1 MTVSSKYL
9 TMSSM
14 RQLIPLAFQVS
25 SKVAPDLSAKVAC
38 ELYLRP
44 RRLPLSSKETEL
56 LQSAQSET
64 LQSGRKVYFWGE
76 DKNAPVV
83 AFIHGWESRGTALHK
98 WIPLFLEQ
106 GFRVMGWDGPAHG
119 DSPGKRTTGV
129 DMAKAFKQDIDE
141 MQIPIYAIIAHSLG
155 GVVTGILS
163 RYMTL
168 PPKVVILASPSY
180 LGEVTKRYQEQIRL
194 SKAASRR
201 LVHMIEDIVGLSHEE
216 ASLINNDVTRTSDTL
231 VIHDVDDREV
241 PFSDFKDLQNTWTR
255 ARFVATHGLGHR
267 RILRDMTVGHQIAD
281 FLKAP
286 VSTSKGA

>member
-1 MTVSSKYL
+1 
-9 TMSSM
+9 MSSM

-25 SKVAPDLSAKVAC
+25 STVAPDLSAKVAC

-56 LQSAQSET
+56 LQSAQTET

-76 DKNAPVV
+76 KTSGPVI

-98 WIPLFLEQ
+98 WIPLLTEA

-119 DSPGKRTTGV
+119 ASPGKRTTGV
-129 DMAKAFKQDIDE
+129 DMAKAFIADITE
-141 MQIPIYAIIAHSLG
+141 LQIPLYGIIAHSLG

-163 RYMTL
+163 RYMPL
-168 PPKVVILASPSY
+168 PPKVVIISSPSN
-180 LGEVTKRYQEQIRL
+180 LGEVTKRYHEQIRL

-201 LVHMIEDIVGLSHEE
+201 LVKLVEETVGLTHDEV
-216 ASLINNDVTRTSDTL
+216 SLINNDISEGSDTL
-231 VIHDVDDREV
+231 VIHDIDDREV
-241 PFSDFKDLQNTWTR
+241 PFSDFKELQNKWTH
-255 ARFVATHGLGHR
+255 ARFVATQGLGHR

-281 FLKAP
+281 FLK
-286 VSTSKGA
+286 SSGSESKGA